1 MSEYVPLD
9 LSRYLDPVSGV
20 YPLFLFEFS
29 HAEIAGGPLRVCSSN
44 YARLADDEQGQ
55 PRYGVVSRGLE
66 YQYAHLG
73 FTLPG
78 ESGDAVPTCRLTV
91 GRSDALVQI
100 LRSVQTRF
108 TVDME
113 MVWSDDVDT
122 VAASYPRFK
131 VLGYTLGQA
140 AVDLEIGTDMDDTE
154 PFPGKSFTNDLFGG
168 VHR

>member
-1 MSEYVPLD
+1 MSQYVPLD
-9 LSRYLDPVSGV
+9 LSRYFDPVSGV

-29 HAEIAGGPLRVCSSN
+29 HADMGGDPLRVCSSN
-44 YARLADDEQGQ
+44 FARLADDEQGQ
-55 PRYGVVSRGLE
+55 PRWGVVSQGVE
-66 YQYAHLG
+66 YLYAHIG

-78 ESGDAVPTCRLTV
+78 EAGDGAPTCRLTV
-91 GRSDALVQI
+91 GRFDALVQI

-108 TVDME
+108 TVDMR

-140 AVDLEIGTDMDDTE
+140 SVDLEIGTDMDDTE
-154 PFPGKSFTNDLFGG
+154 PFPGKSFTADLFGG

>member
-9 LSRYLDPVSGV
+9 LSRYFDPVSGT

-29 HAEIAGGPLRVCSSN
+29 HHELEGEPLRVCSSN
-44 YARLADDEQGQ
+44 YQRLADSDEGQ
-55 PRYGVVSRGLE
+55 PRYGLVSNGHE
-66 YQYAHLG
+66 YLYVQLG

-78 ESGDAVPTCRLTV
+78 EAGEGAPTCRLTV
-91 GRSDALVQI
+91 GRSDELVQV

-108 TVDME
+108 TVNMS

-122 VAASYPRFK
+122 VAALYPRFK
-131 VLGYTLGQA
+131 VLSYTLGQA
-140 AVDLEIGTDMDDTE
+140 SVDLEIGTDMDDTE
-154 PFPGKSFTNDLFGG
+154 PFPGKSFTADLFGG

>member
-9 LSRYLDPVSGV
+9 LSRYYDPVSGV
-20 YPLFLFEFS
+20 YPIFLFSVS
-29 HAEIAGGPLRVCSSN
+29 HADIPGEPMRICSSN
-44 YARLADDEQGQ
+44 VSRLADDEQGQ
-55 PRYGVVSRGLE
+55 PRYGLVSAGKEWL
-66 YQYAHLG
+66 YVPVG

-78 ESGDAVPTCRLTV
+78 EAGEAVPTCMLTV
-91 GRSDALVQI
+91 ARFDDLVKI

-108 TVDME
+108 TVDMS

-131 VLGYTLGQA
+131 VRGYQIGTA
-140 AVDLEIGTDMDDTE
+140 MVELEIGTDMDDTE

>member
-9 LSRYLDPVSGV
+9 FSRYYDPVSGV

-29 HAEIAGGPLRVCSSN
+29 HRDIPGEPLRFCSSN
-44 YARLADDEQGQ
+44 YARIADDEQGQ
-55 PRYGVVSRGLE
+55 PRYGVVSGGKEWL
-66 YQYAHLG
+66 YVPVG

-78 ESGDAVPTCRLTV
+78 ESGEGAPTSRLAV
-91 GRSDALVQI
+91 GRFDELVQV

-108 TVDME
+108 TVDMF

-131 VLGYTLGQA
+131 VLGYQLSPGS
-140 AVDLEIGTDMDDTE
+140 VELEIGTDMDDTE

>member
-9 LSRYLDPVSGV
+9 LSRYFDPVTGA

-29 HAEIAGGPLRVCSSN
+29 HADIPGGPLRACSSN
-44 YARLADDEQGQ
+44 YQRLADDADGQ
-55 PRYGVVSRGLE
+55 PRWGVVSAGVE
-66 YQYAHLG
+66 YQYAPVG

-78 ESGDAVPTCRLTV
+78 EAGDGAPTCRLTV
-91 GRSDALVQI
+91 GRSDALVQM

-108 TVDME
+108 AVDMS

-122 VAASYPRFK
+122 VAASYPKFK
-131 VLGYTLGQA
+131 VLGYSLGQA
-140 AVDLEIGTDMDDTE
+140 SVDLEIGTDMDDTE